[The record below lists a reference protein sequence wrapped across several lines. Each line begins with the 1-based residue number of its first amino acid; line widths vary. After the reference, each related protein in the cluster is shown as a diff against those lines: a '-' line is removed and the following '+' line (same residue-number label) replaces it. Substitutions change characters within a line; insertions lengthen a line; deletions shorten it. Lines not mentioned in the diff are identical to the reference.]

1 MTTLTIPQQ
10 TYEVGTVVHQFD
22 NIEPFGGY
30 SLVLQRMAWPAG
42 LCLTAELDFGEGW
55 VESAQFAGG
64 QLKGNTSSMSSS
76 GGGRTATSC
85 KLTLTVHQ
93 ALETAATLTLG

>member
-1 MTTLTIPQQ
+1 VTTLTIPQQ
-10 TYEVGTVVHQFD
+10 QHQPGTAVHQFE
-22 NIEPFGGY
+22 NIEPFEGF
-30 SLVLQRMAWPAG
+30 SLVLQRMSWPAG
-42 LCLTAELDFGEGW
+42 LCLTAELDFGDGW